1 MTPKILILGGTQEA
15 RLLANHAAKY
25 GWNAEISLA
34 GVTPT
39 PISVDLPVRY
49 GGFGGADGLA
59 QFLADQQITHLVD
72 ATHPYAARMTAHA
85 VVAADLAQ
93 VKRLS
98 FWRPAWQADA
108 TDLWTEYTSLTDLYA
123 DIPGHAHVFLAAGQE
138 GIAAL
143 PAEHNFRVTA
153 RALKAPS
160 TQGQINFIA
169 ALPQADMDQEKQ
181 LFEALGITHLV
192 VKNAG
197 GTASFAKLLAARVLR
212 LPVLMLARPAPPPP
226 PLYRSLDEIIAAL
239 SQAHVN

>member
-1 MTPKILILGGTQEA
+1 MIPKILILGGTQEA
-15 RLLANHAAKY
+15 RHLANHAAKH
-25 GWNAEISLA
+25 GWNAEMSLA

-59 QFLADQQITHLVD
+59 RFLADQQITHLVD
-72 ATHPYAARMTAHA
+72 TTHPYAARMTAHA
-85 VVAADLAQ
+85 VAASDLAQ

-108 TDLWTEYTSLTDLYA
+108 EDLWTEYAGLAGLYA
-123 DIPGHAHVFLAAGQE
+123 DIPDHAHLFLAAGQE

-143 PAEHNFRVTA
+143 PVEHKFQVTA

-160 TQGQINFIA
+160 TEGQINFIA
-169 ALPQADMDQEKQ
+169 ALPQADMEQEKQ
-181 LFEALGITHLV
+181 LFEELGITHLA

-197 GTASFAKLLAARVLR
+197 GTASFAKLLAARALR

-226 PLYRSLDEIIAAL
+226 PRYASLDEIITAL
-239 SQAHVN
+239 SQAHAN